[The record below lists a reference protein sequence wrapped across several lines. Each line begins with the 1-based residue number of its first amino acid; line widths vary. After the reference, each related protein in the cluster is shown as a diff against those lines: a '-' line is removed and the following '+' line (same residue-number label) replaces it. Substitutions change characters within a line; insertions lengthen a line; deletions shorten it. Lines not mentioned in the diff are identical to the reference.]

1 MVIEERHAAKDLT
14 DADIEKLEAVPEV
27 VEAVRDYQAIQREYR
42 VAALRLMDETGA
54 ARKPDVS
61 KIVKVYRPR
70 LKKQRAVVRDL
81 VVKHL

>member
-1 MVIEERHAAKDLT
+1 MVIEERHAVKDLT
-14 DADIEKLEAVPEV
+14 DDEIAKLEKVPEV

-42 VAALRLMDETGA
+42 DAALQLMDEAGA
-54 ARKPDVS
+54 ARPPDVS

-81 VVKHL
+81 VAKNL